1 MMFPYPPFFT
11 PRYRYPYPPSGF
23 SPSRNKQPSKQNTT
37 SSSKK
42 YAENKKHGNNDKEKK
57 STTPSSQEG
66 FFLDI
71 FGLTLHFDDILLL
84 CLIFFLYQEG
94 VKDTSLFL
102 VLILLLMN

>member
-11 PRYRYPYPPSGF
+11 PRYRYPYPPKAFPEEKTRRQSVQN
-23 SPSRNKQPSKQNTT
+23 STISLKEAESRKKENTR
-37 SSSKK
+37 
-42 YAENKKHGNNDKEKK
+42 KEKK
-57 STTPSSQEG
+57 STLSSSQED
-66 FFLDI
+66 FLLNI

-102 VLILLLMN
+102 VLILLLMS